1 MTRIEWE
8 PGWEQQLDEEI
19 GDMMTRLGRD
29 MFADVRRDTPRDTGR
44 LHNAL
49 FLDVDG
55 KEFRIGWRGVEYGIY
70 VEYGTPPH
78 VIRPRAKKALH
89 WPGAL
94 HPVARVNHP
103 GTPAFAMLRSNL
115 YKTRAVS

>member
-1 MTRIEWE
+1 MTRIVFE
-8 PGWEQQLDEEI
+8 PGWEQQLDQQIHE
-19 GDMMTRLGRD
+19 MMDRLGRD
-29 MFADVRRDTPRDTGR
+29 IFADVKRDTPRRTGR
-44 LHNAL
+44 LVNAM

-55 KEFRIGWRGVEYGIY
+55 KELRVGWRGVEYGIY
-70 VEYGTPPH
+70 VEFGTAPH

-103 GTPAFAMLRSNL
+103 GTPAFAMLRNNL
-115 YKTRAVS
+115 YRPRAVS